1 MNIKEYISSG
11 IVESYV
17 LGLASPEERAEFEAL
32 CQQHQELVVARNEFE
47 MALEKSLFVEE
58 PALSREIKNELIN
71 SIRPHFSIKNN
82 KTIIMETNTKTNSS
96 SPMRWVAA
104 ASVVLLLGAGYFA
117 YDFYSKNQKLE
128 NSSKELQA
136 KLDKLEQ
143 DQKMITDPNVAVVNL
158 VGTTPAK
165 ASANIYWDTAS
176 KDNDVFLVVKNM
188 PKLANDKQY
197 QLWSIINGQDGGLQ
211 PSSLG
216 LFDVGD
222 DGKIMLK
229 MKGTKNADAFAIT
242 IENKGNTGG
251 PDLNQL
257 QTMGKTKL

>member
-17 LGLASPEERAEFEAL
+17 FGLASPEEKTEFELL
-32 CQQHQELVVARNEFE
+32 CQQYPELVAARNEFE
-47 MALEKSLFVEE
+47 MALEENLVVDEAILLGEVKEDLM
-58 PALSREIKNELIN
+58 KT
-71 SIRPHFSIKNN
+71 IRPHFSIKNN
-82 KTIIMETNTKTNSS
+82 KTMSMETNTKTNGS

-128 NSSKELQA
+128 ESSKQLQA
-136 KLDKLEQ
+136 KVDKMVE
-143 DQKMITDPNVAVVNL
+143 DQKMITDPNVSVVNL

-165 ASANIYWDTAS
+165 ASANIYWDTTSA
-176 KDNDVFLVVKNM
+176 NVFLVVKNM

-216 LFDVGD
+216 LFDVGE

-229 MKGTKNADAFAIT
+229 MSNTNKADAFAIT

-251 PDLNQL
+251 PNLDQL
-257 QTMGKTKL
+257 QTMGKTRL

>member
-1 MNIKEYISSG
+1 VNIKEYISSG

-17 LGLASPEERAEFEAL
+17 LGLASTEERTEFEVL
-32 CQQHQELVVARNEFE
+32 CRQYPELVQARNEFE
-47 MALEKSLFVEE
+47 ITIEETLLASGTVSPGNVKEGLMNTIRQDFPINEKKLVVMENT
-58 PALSREIKNELIN
+58 SRSN
-71 SIRPHFSIKNN
+71 SF
-82 KTIIMETNTKTNSS
+82 

-104 ASVVLLLGAGYFA
+104 ASIVLLLGASYFA
-117 YDFYSKNQKLE
+117 YDFYNRNQQLL
-128 NSSKELQA
+128 NDSQALQA
-136 KLDKLEQ
+136 RIEKLEQ
-143 DQKMITDPNVAVVNL
+143 DQRMMSDPNVAVVNL

-165 ASANIYWDTAS
+165 VSASVYWDTAS
-176 KDNDVFLVVKNM
+176 ADVFLVVKNM
-188 PKLANDKQY
+188 PKLPSDKQY

-229 MKGTKNADAFAIT
+229 MSNTNKADAFAIT
-242 IENKGNTGG
+242 IENKGNQGG
-251 PDLNQL
+251 PTLEQL